1 MGSAGVGSPGLL
13 GAGCDEST
21 AESGYRVWLQLLAG
35 TVAEGDL
42 WPGRKMT
49 GGGEGEVR
57 QVCVCVCV
65 CVWSGWCV
73 CVCVWSG
80 RCVCVCVCGEC
91 ALPGDMWPERKMTG
105 SWGGGQAIVCVCGGE
120 CSPLPGP

>member
-65 CVWSGWCV
+65 CVCGQAGV
-73 CVCVWSG
+73 
-80 RCVCVCVCGEC
+80 CVCVCVCG
-91 ALPGDMWPERKMTG
+91 
-105 SWGGGQAIVCVCGGE
+105 QAGVCVGVCVCVVSVLSQETCGLRE
-120 CSPLPGP
+120 R

>member
-57 QVCVCVCV
+57 QVCVCVCM
-65 CVWSGWCV
+65 
-73 CVCVWSG
+73 
-80 RCVCVCVCGEC
+80 CGEC

-105 SWGGGQAIVCVCGGE
+105 SWGGGQAIVCVWGGE

>member
-57 QVCVCVCV
+57 QVCVCVCM
-65 CVWSGWCV
+65 
-73 CVCVWSG
+73 
-80 RCVCVCVCGEC
+80 CGEC